1 MSKENVIPDQEKGAS
16 TDTASE
22 TSFKARPEAAEFFQ
36 IARGRLLNISNWDKI
51 CGKASAKFQLTD
63 SSGNLVDRDPQV
75 GDHFRIN
82 IPAPGTET
90 GDGRDWVQIED
101 IVDKCNSQSDYEY
114 IAIKVRPATNPTN
127 KATDTAHFF
136 KEDATSTFLVERR
149 GNVVRAEVHGRN
161 EVPNTNAEG
170 VLDTIRNAV
179 VALGAMAG
187 ISTPQW
193 KSLVNGLVEEV

>member
-1 MSKENVIPDQEKGAS
+1 MSKEHIIPQQEKGAS
-16 TDTASE
+16 TDTTAEVSFE
-22 TSFKARPEAAEFFQ
+22 TVLEAANFFE
-36 IARGRLLNISNWDKI
+36 IARGRLLDIGNWDKI
-51 CGKASAKFQLTD
+51 CGKASAKFQLTNE
-63 SSGNLVDRDPQV
+63 SGNLVDRDPQI

-90 GDGRDWVQIED
+90 GDGRDWVRIEA
-101 IVDKCNSQSDYEY
+101 IENSNSQDNYQY
-114 IAIKVRPATNPTN
+114 VAIKVRPATNPTN
-127 KATDTAHFF
+127 EAEDTAHFF
-136 KEDATSTFLVERR
+136 KEDATSTFLVERK

-161 EVPNTNAEG
+161 ELPNTNSEG

-193 KSLVNGLVEEV
+193 KSLVNGLVQVP